1 MAPAPL
7 SPEQQAEAQRLFEAL
22 QGPFLDEAR
31 RLAELLAA
39 KPDAQLLGKTE
50 FEVRDAVHKLGAQA
64 LQAALDGRKKG
75 ATKGRA

>member
-1 MAPAPL
+1 MDL
-7 SPEQQAEAQRLFEAL
+7 TPEQRAEAERLYDLL

-31 RLAELLAA
+31 RLAELFAS

-50 FEVRDAVHKLGAQA
+50 FEVRDAVHKLGATA

-75 ATKGRA
+75 ATKAPA

>member
-1 MAPAPL
+1 MDL
-7 SPEQQAEAQRLFEAL
+7 TPEQQAEAQRLFDLL

-31 RLAELLAA
+31 RLAELLAS

-50 FEVRDAVHKLGAQA
+50 FELRDAVHKLGATA

-75 ATKGRA
+75 GTGGRA